1 MLLASVIACVGSFS
15 VATAADYPANSAET
29 FVTAW
34 NQAAASN
41 EASTITITLPAGTDN
56 ITLTQEQ
63 RAQLKAISGTGNVTV
78 QMTEANGKLVNFNY
92 DLVNDQVNFNDI
104 TLSEP
109 LGSDNDIVVT
119 NATDTATIDGR
130 NIAVKGTNDAA
141 NPKTVGATVTS
152 TNGQVGIGDNVTMEQ
167 AVTVNGQAAHTVDP
181 ATPPAGQAY
190 TRTTY
195 DTYST
200 SNEQAVVLGNNVT
213 MQDTVTA
220 TGQIVSDPTAKVTL
234 NGDVTSTAGIGTVT
248 TEQFNAADN
257 QTSKTVID
265 SLDDSVSGGIV
276 LGETTAGAIDITT
289 QGGNVS
295 LGDNSVLNGTTVSA
309 ESVDLN
315 KTIYNNNDG
324 NWNTVES
331 TEKLDTIEGSITL
344 GKNTTVKGNATLT
357 ADDNVAIGNNSVITG
372 NTAADG
378 VVNAGGQISLGDGTQ
393 VLGNTATNADKAA
406 INLADNQTMYI
417 GSGVVLSD
425 NTSNGAS
432 GSVHAG
438 QNTQIN
444 VYTDAAAYTFI
455 NDGIATGS
463 SVAPAADAAPLAADQ
478 TVMTKTGAGTLVYG
492 GTGATDTFGGTYRQL
507 EGNLIIGHSTFGPT
521 DASTGRVG
529 ELQSIG
535 SAVMGTDTTVY
546 DIQAG
551 QVTLAQNSTMRGAS
565 ATFGG
570 DSTLLLSD
578 GSVLDFGTPATFK
591 DNSRVG
597 IQVSDA
603 TGNPV
608 PLAQLK
614 KGTESVNVTLN
625 GTDISGRLLNNLFLT
640 TTMAPGT
647 TEGTTTITQ
656 NMKGI
661 DGPMSGYNG
670 NVYTVAAALENN
682 RLNVAAGTPAAEFYE
697 NLFRVTNADEA
708 ASIIQSVSG
717 EHVVN
722 FTWAAS
728 RTLRNFADLGR
739 IQSAASMAR
748 QTEDTIEVVDA
759 KGSPIARKTIAKGNG
774 NIWVGGMGIWDDQD
788 ARDGVSGYKY
798 NVGGYAVGIDYK
810 AAQGSLIGIAA
821 GQSFGDFKDKTG
833 IGADYDVDSFLAMIY
848 GRMHPF
854 RNSKFTLDGYG
865 AYGRSRFKGDSYIM
879 GSAANGRADTDTFS
893 GGLYATWTERFALGR
908 AFVTPYAGI
917 EFMTSELKGFSESG
931 PYGRT
936 FDHARAQNWTIPVGI
951 TIARAYQTAGGTTI
965 TPALTLAVAQDVS
978 RMNPKSNVSGP
989 LGSWN
994 ARGVNVGRT
1003 AFRLNAGIDMLFS
1016 NTWGARICY
1025 QFETRNQL
1033 TAHGINGA
1041 ISYTF

>member
-1 MLLASVIACVGSFS
+1 MLLAAVIACLGSFS
-15 VATAADYPANSAET
+15 VATAADYTANSADT

-41 EASTITITLPAGTDN
+41 EASTITITVPAGSDN

-63 RAQLKAISGTGNVTV
+63 RAQLNAISGTGNVTV
-78 QMTEANGKLVNFNY
+78 QMTDANGKLVNFNY
-92 DLVNDQVNFNDI
+92 DLVNDQVSFNDI

-119 NATDTATIDGR
+119 NVSNTTTIDGR
-130 NIAVKGTNDAA
+130 NIAIEGTNDAA
-141 NPKTVGATVTS
+141 NPKTVGATVNS
-152 TNGQVGIGDNVTMEQ
+152 TNGQVGIGDNVSMEK
-167 AVTVNGQAAHTVDP
+167 AVTVTGQAAHTVDP
-181 ATPPAGQAY
+181 STPPAGQAY

-195 DTYST
+195 DTYND

-213 MQDTVTA
+213 MQDAVTA
-220 TGQIVSDPTAKVTL
+220 TGQIVSDPAAKVTL

-248 TEQFNAADN
+248 TEQFDASNA

-265 SLDDSVSGGIV
+265 SMDDSVSGGIV
-276 LGETTAGAIDITT
+276 LGETTAGAITLKT

-295 LGDNSVLNGTTVSA
+295 LGDNSVLNGTAVSA

-315 KTIYNNNDG
+315 KTVYNNNDG
-324 NWNTVES
+324 NWGTVAS
-331 TEKLDTIEGSITL
+331 TEKLDTIEGSVTL
-344 GKNTTVKGNATLT
+344 GSNTTVKGNATLT
-357 ADDNVAIGNNSVITG
+357 ADDNIAIGTNSVITG

-378 VVNAGGQISLGDGTQ
+378 VITAGGQISIGDGTQ
-393 VLGNTATNADKAA
+393 VVGNTAANAGKAA
-406 INLADNQTMYI
+406 INLADGQTLYI
-417 GSGVVLSD
+417 GSGAVLSD
-425 NTSNGAS
+425 NTSNGVL

-438 QNTQIN
+438 RNTQIN

-455 NDGIATGS
+455 NDGISTAAAA
-463 SVAPAADAAPLAADQ
+463 APTADAAPLAADQ
-478 TVMTKTGAGTLVYG
+478 ATMTKTGAGTLVYG
-492 GTGATDTFGGTYRQL
+492 GTGATDTFGGAYQQL
-507 EGNLIIGHSTFGPT
+507 EGNLIIGHSTFGPV
-521 DASTGRVG
+521 DAATGKVG
-529 ELQSIG
+529 ALQSIDG
-535 SAVMGTDTTVY
+535 AVMGTDDTVY
-546 DIQAG
+546 DIRTG

-591 DNSRVG
+591 DDSRVG

-608 PLAQLK
+608 PLAQLQ
-614 KGTESVNVTLN
+614 KGTESVTVTLD
-625 GTDISGRLLNNLFLT
+625 GTDISGRLLNNLFLS

-656 NMKGI
+656 DMKGI
-661 DGPMSGYNG
+661 DGPLSGYNG

-682 RLNVAAGTPAAEFYE
+682 RLNVVAGSPAAQFYE
-697 NLFRVTNADEA
+697 NLFRATSADEA
-708 ASIIQSVSG
+708 ARLIQSVSG

-728 RTLRNFADLGR
+728 RTVRNFADLGR

-854 RNSKFTLDGYG
+854 RDSKFTLDGYG
-865 AYGRSRFKGDSYIM
+865 AYGRSRFKGNSYIM

-893 GGLYATWTERFALGR
+893 GGLYGTWTERFALGK
-908 AFVTPYAGI
+908 AFVTPYTGI

-936 FDHARAQNWTIPVGI
+936 FGHARAQNWTIPVGI
-951 TIARAYQTAGGTTI
+951 TIARAYQTDGGTTI
-965 TPALTLAVAQDVS
+965 TPALTVAVAQDVS
-978 RMNPKSNVSGP
+978 RMNPKSNVAGP
-989 LGSWN
+989 LGAWN

-1016 NTWGARICY
+1016 SNWGARLCY
-1025 QFETRNQL
+1025 QFETRNKL